1 MSNQNNMQAFI
12 TLNLVDE
19 DGTIEI
25 NPAYIIT
32 MQRKTSESETGEV
45 MPCTRLFITTGHTMF
60 VWETPEQIAQLQM
73 DATESIMQTV
83 MEMTARV
90 MNEVIEENDY
100 GY

>member
-73 DATESIMQTV
+73 DATETIMKTV
-83 MEMTARV
+83 MEMTARSL
-90 MNEVIEENDY
+90 EAIEDDY